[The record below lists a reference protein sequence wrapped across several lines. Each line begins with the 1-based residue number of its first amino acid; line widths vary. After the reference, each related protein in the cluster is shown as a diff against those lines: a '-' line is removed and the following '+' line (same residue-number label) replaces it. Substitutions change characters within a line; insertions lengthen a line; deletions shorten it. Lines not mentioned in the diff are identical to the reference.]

1 MDPIGKGFR
10 LGFDYRN
17 TVVENLALKVVA
29 VFKKTWLTSKALE
42 DVTVIN
48 IYFTF
53 ISKMY
58 YFFFLSTFYLS
69 IATNIFNLFIL
80 TIFLY

>member
-42 DVTVIN
+42 DVIVIN

-58 YFFFLSTFYLS
+58 YFFFYL
-69 IATNIFNLFIL
+69 LFI
-80 TIFLY
+80 YQ